1 MIHGLMQIQL
11 LIRNNARAVLDV
23 ILYSTNLGQRSAQ
36 NNLFSY
42 IPIYLRLPVAIRK
55 INFVGNQ
62 TGRFIGPLCLSELID
77 FIWNCSWLQKK
88 NGK

>member
-62 TGRFIGPLCLSELID
+62 TGRLIRLCLSELID
-77 FIWNCSWLQKK
+77 FIWNCTLH
-88 NGK
+88 